1 MFFRFR
7 VALISAS
14 FWGIALKIYE
24 SKFRMSINNTE
35 IRLLLNLWDLGEG
48 QGMVNKGKLLRS
60 ASKDKNKAIACKNAL
75 LSLIDSGTIA
85 VSKEKRTEKYSLSDT
100 GLQKLV
106 GGLRS
111 PDFGFEGASV
121 GSRLANAALKLVHQ
135 NQGQSV
141 ESAPKI
147 STYDEFKA
155 VAIKTYKQLNLDYN
169 LSNLVPIYQIRRA
182 IGDHVTR
189 TQFDKWLLETQAKEI
204 FQFVT
209 GGVADLTPDKERDS
223 ITTELGGLRY
233 YAKLL

>member
-135 NQGQSV
+135 N
-141 ESAPKI
+141 
-147 STYDEFKA
+147 
-155 VAIKTYKQLNLDYN
+155 
-169 LSNLVPIYQIRRA
+169 
-182 IGDHVTR
+182 
-189 TQFDKWLLETQAKEI
+189 
-204 FQFVT
+204 
-209 GGVADLTPDKERDS
+209 
-223 ITTELGGLRY
+223 
-233 YAKLL
+233 

>member
-1 MFFRFR
+1 
-7 VALISAS
+7 
-14 FWGIALKIYE
+14 
-24 SKFRMSINNTE
+24 MSINNTE

-48 QGMVNKGKLLRS
+48 QGVVNKGKLLRS
-60 ASKDKNKAIACKNAL
+60 ASKDKDKATSYKNTL
-75 LSLIDSGTIA
+75 LSLIDGGAIA
-85 VSKEKRTEKYSLSDT
+85 VSKEKRTEKYSLSDA

-121 GSRLANAALKLVHQ
+121 GSRLANAALKLVCL

-147 STYDEFKA
+147 STYDEFKV
-155 VAIKTYKQLNLDYN
+155 VALETYDQLNRDYN
-169 LSNLVPIYQIRRA
+169 FDNLVPIYRIRRA
-182 IGDHVTR
+182 IGERVTR
-189 TQFDKWLLETQAKEI
+189 SQFNDWMLELQSKDVLQLITGL
-204 FQFVT
+204 VT
-209 GGVADLTPDKERDS
+209 DLTPDKEKDS